1 MEKTFLKLDIEDGVG
16 VIRMDKPGS
25 EYNIISMDIVDEFNA
40 VLDEIEQNNEI
51 KGAVVIS
58 DKNDFMAGADI
69 REFLKMKGDD
79 AKKTA
84 LTGHQLL
91 LRIENSKKPFVAAI
105 HGACMGGGTEISL
118 ACAGRVMANDAKTM
132 MGLPEVKLGLLPGM
146 GGTQR
151 LPKLVG
157 VQAALDIM
165 LTGKNIYPHKA
176 KKIGLADI
184 IVEREKL
191 LIAAKKHALNIAE
204 AKFKRKDKRAF
215 FVKLLESFPPT
226 RNFIFKKAAQIVQ
239 RQTYGNYPAPFKII
253 ESVKYGLTH
262 KLTQGIENEV
272 NLFQELLKTPQ
283 ALQLINIFL
292 GMTSLKKN
300 PLQDKVKEV
309 NTLAVLGAGLMG
321 EGIAEISLLKNWE
334 ILLKDIGEDTLSRAR
349 KNIRKVLNKKVKQKA
364 LQKADAET
372 LMNRLHTDTSYTGFK
387 KADLVIEAVFEDM
400 HIKHQVIAELN
411 EVLRDDA
418 IIASNTSALPIKD
431 IAAVAKYPEKVVGMH
446 YFSPVP
452 KMPLL
457 EIIVHEKT
465 ADWVEATALDVGIK
479 QGKTCIVV
487 KDGPGFYTTR
497 ILAPY
502 MNEALQL
509 MKEGVN
515 PLLIDKTMK
524 KFGFPV
530 GPVSLIDEVGIDVG
544 AHVTSGEL
552 GKFFEERGAETDDT
566 LKRMLDKGFKGRKNR
581 KGFLLYDKNTGKK
594 IRGKINPDIMEFFP
608 NLKLKDLDA
617 GKGKESLAGIIDR
630 MAMMMINE
638 AVMCLE
644 EGILSKP
651 LDGDIGAVFGLG
663 FPPFRGGP
671 FRYIDYEG
679 ADKILS
685 KIKSLHKKYGE
696 RFKPAKLL
704 EEYAEE
710 GKKFYEG

>member
-1 MEKTFLKLDIEDGVG
+1 MKKTFLKLIIEDGVG
-16 VIRMDKPGS
+16 IIRMDKPDS

-40 VLDEIEQNNEI
+40 VLDEIEKNSEI
-51 KGAVVIS
+51 KAAVLIS
-58 DKNDFMAGADI
+58 DKKDFMAGADI

-79 AKKTA
+79 AKNTA
-84 LTGHQLL
+84 LTGHKLL
-91 LRIENSKKPFVAAI
+91 LRIENSSKPFVAAI

-118 ACAGRVMANDAKTM
+118 ACAGRVAAKDAQTM
-132 MGLPEVKLGLLPGM
+132 MALPEVKLGLLPGM

-151 LPKLVG
+151 LPKLIG
-157 VQAALDIM
+157 VQAALDMM

-176 KKIGLADI
+176 RKIGLVDL

-191 LIAAKKHALNIAE
+191 LTAAKKHALRIANG
-204 AKFKRKDKRAF
+204 KFKRKDKRPLPIKLMEAF
-215 FVKLLESFPPT
+215 SPV
-226 RNFIFKKAAQIVQ
+226 RNIIFKKAAKIIQ

-253 ESVKYGLTH
+253 ESVKYGLKN
-262 KLTQGIENEV
+262 KLEKGIENEV
-272 NLFQELLKTPQ
+272 TLFQELLNTPQ
-283 ALQLINIFL
+283 ARQLINIFL
-292 GMTSLKKN
+292 GMTAMKKN
-300 PLQDKVKEV
+300 PLQDKVKDV
-309 NTLAVLGAGLMG
+309 DTIAVLGAGLMG

-334 ILLKDIGEDTLSRAR
+334 ILLKDISDDMLFRAR
-349 KNIRKVLNKKVKQKA
+349 KNIRKAINKKVKQKA
-364 LQKADAET
+364 LNKADAET
-372 LMNRLHTDTSYTGFK
+372 LMNRLHTDTSYTGFE

-400 HIKHQVIAELN
+400 QIKHKVIAELD
-411 EVLRDDA
+411 EVLRNDV
-418 IIASNTSALPIKD
+418 IIASNTSALPIKA
-431 IAAVAKYPEKVVGMH
+431 IAAVAKKPEQVIGMH

-457 EIIVHEKT
+457 EIIIHEKT
-465 ADWVEATALDVGIK
+465 ADWVRATALNVGIK

-509 MKEGVN
+509 MKEGID
-515 PLLIDKTMK
+515 PLLIDRTMK

-552 GKFFEERGAETDDT
+552 GKFFAKRGAQVDDT
-566 LKRMLDKGFKGRKNR
+566 LNKMLEKGFKGRKNK
-581 KGFLLYDKNTGKK
+581 KGFLLYDEKTGKK
-594 IRGKINPDIMEFFP
+594 IRGKFNPEIIEFFP
-608 NLKLKDLDA
+608 ELNIKNLGTDTELIA
-617 GKGKESLAGIIDR
+617 DR

-644 EGILSKP
+644 EEILEKP

-685 KIKSLHKKYGE
+685 KIKSLHEKYGT

-704 EEYAEE
+704 EKYAEK
-710 GKKFYEG
+710 GKKFYEE

>member
-1 MEKTFLKLDIEDGVG
+1 METKSFLTLEIEEQVAI
-16 VIRMDKPGS
+16 IRMDKPDS
-25 EYNIISMDIVDEFNA
+25 EYNIISMDIVDEFNR
-40 VLDEIEQNNEI
+40 VLDKVEQNNEI
-51 KGAVVIS
+51 KAAVLIS
-58 DKNDFMAGADI
+58 EKKDFMAGADI

-79 AKKTA
+79 AKNTA
-84 LTGHQLL
+84 LTGHKLL

-105 HGACMGGGTEISL
+105 HGACMGGGTEMSL
-118 ACAGRVMANDAKTM
+118 ACAGRVLAKDAKTM
-132 MGLPEVKLGLLPGM
+132 MALPEVKLGLLPGM

-151 LPKLVG
+151 LPKLIG
-157 VQAALDIM
+157 IQAALDM
-165 LTGKNIYPHKA
+165 MMTGKNIYPHKA

-191 LIAAKKHALNIAE
+191 LTAAKKHALNIADG
-204 AKFKRKDKRAF
+204 KFKRKDKRTF
-215 FVKLLESFPPT
+215 IVKLMEGFPPA
-226 RNFIFKKAAQIVQ
+226 RNFIFKKAAEIVQ

-253 ESVKYGLTH
+253 ESVRYGIKH
-262 KLTQGIENEV
+262 KLEQGIENEV
-272 NLFQELLKTPQ
+272 TLFQELLNTPQ
-283 ALQLINIFL
+283 ARQLIYIFL

-309 NTLAVLGAGLMG
+309 DTIAVLGAGLMG

-334 ILLKDIGEDTLSRAR
+334 ILLKDINEDMLFRAR
-349 KNIRKVLNKKVKQKA
+349 KNIRKVLKKKVKQKS
-364 LQKADAET
+364 LLKTDVET
-372 LMNRLHTDTSYTGFK
+372 LMNRLHTDTSYTGFQ
-387 KADLVIEAVFEDM
+387 KADLIIEAVFEDM
-400 HIKHQVIAELN
+400 QIKHKVLGELN

-418 IIASNTSALPIKD
+418 IIASNTSALPIKE
-431 IAAVAKYPEKVVGMH
+431 IAAVAKKPENVIGMH

-465 ADWVEATALDVGIK
+465 ADWVRATALDVGIK

-509 MKEGVN
+509 MKEGSH

-524 KFGFPV
+524 EFGFPV
-530 GPVSLIDEVGIDVG
+530 GPISLIDEVGIDVG
-544 AHVTSGEL
+544 AHVTSGKL
-552 GKFFEERGAETDDT
+552 GDFFVQRGAETDDT
-566 LKRMLDKGFKGRKNR
+566 LNKMLEEGFRGRKNR
-581 KGFLLYDKNTGKK
+581 KGFLLYDEKTGKK
-594 IRGKINPDIMEFFP
+594 IRGKINPDIRKFFP
-608 NLKLKDLDA
+608 EQQNDI
-617 GKGKESLAGIIDR
+617 GKKEIVDR
-630 MAMMMINE
+630 MSMMMVNE

-644 EGILSKP
+644 EGILEKP

-671 FRYIDYEG
+671 FRFIDAEG
-679 ADKILS
+679 AVVILT
-685 KIKSLHKKYGE
+685 KIKSLQEKYGQ

-704 EEYAEE
+704 EEYAKAN
-710 GKKFYEG
+710 KKFYED

>member
-1 MEKTFLKLDIEDGVG
+1 METKSFLTLKIEEQVAI
-16 VIRMDKPGS
+16 IRMNKPDS
-25 EYNIISMDIVDEFNA
+25 EYNIISMDVVDEFNA
-40 VLDEIEQNNEI
+40 ILDEIEQNQEI
-51 KGAVVIS
+51 KAAVLIS
-58 DKNDFMAGADI
+58 DKKDFMAGADI

-79 AKKTA
+79 AKNTA
-84 LTGHQLL
+84 LTGHKLL

-105 HGACMGGGTEISL
+105 HGACMGGGTEMSL
-118 ACAGRVMANDAKTM
+118 ACAGRVLAKDAKTM
-132 MGLPEVKLGLLPGM
+132 MALPEVKLGLLPGM

-157 VQAALDIM
+157 IQAALDM
-165 LTGKNIYPHKA
+165 MMTGKNIYPHKA
-176 KKIGLADI
+176 KKTGLVDI

-191 LIAAKKHALNIAE
+191 LIAAKKHALSIASG
-204 AKFKRKDKRAF
+204 KFKRKDKRTF
-215 FVKLLESFPPT
+215 IVKLMEGFPPA
-226 RNFIFKKAAQIVQ
+226 RNFIFKKAVEIVQ

-253 ESVKYGLTH
+253 ESVKYGIKH
-262 KLTQGIENEV
+262 KLEQGIENEV
-272 NLFQELLKTPQ
+272 TLFQELLNSPQ
-283 ALQLINIFL
+283 ARQLINIFL

-309 NTLAVLGAGLMG
+309 DTIAILGAGLMG

-334 ILLKDIGEDTLSRAR
+334 ILLKDINEDMLFRAR
-349 KNIRKVLNKKVKQKA
+349 KNIRKVLNKKVKQKS
-364 LQKADAET
+364 LLKTDVET
-372 LMNRLHTDTSYTGFK
+372 LMNRLHTDTSYTGFQ

-400 HIKHQVIAELN
+400 QIKHKVLGELN
-411 EVLRDDA
+411 EVLRDNA
-418 IIASNTSALPIKD
+418 IIASNTSALPIKE
-431 IAAVAKYPEKVVGMH
+431 IAAVAKKPENVIGMH

-465 ADWVEATALDVGIK
+465 ADWVRATALDVGIK

-509 MKEGVN
+509 MKEGVH
-515 PLLIDKTMK
+515 PLFIDKTMK
-524 KFGFPV
+524 QFGFPV

-544 AHVTSGEL
+544 AHVTSGKL
-552 GKFFEERGAETDDT
+552 GEFFEKRGAEKDNV
-566 LKRMLDKGFKGRKNR
+566 LERMLEKGFRGRKNR
-581 KGFLLYDKNTGKK
+581 KGFLLYDEKTGKK
-594 IRGKINPDIMEFFP
+594 IRGKINPAIAEFFP
-608 NLKLKDLDA
+608 EQKSDI
-617 GKGKESLAGIIDR
+617 GKEEIINR
-630 MAMMMINE
+630 MSMMMINE

-644 EGILSKP
+644 EGILEKP

-679 ADKILS
+679 AGKVLSIL
-685 KIKSLHKKYGE
+685 KSLNEKYGQ
-696 RFKPAKLL
+696 RFKPAKML
-704 EEYAEE
+704 EKYAEE
-710 GKKFYEG
+710 GKKFYEE